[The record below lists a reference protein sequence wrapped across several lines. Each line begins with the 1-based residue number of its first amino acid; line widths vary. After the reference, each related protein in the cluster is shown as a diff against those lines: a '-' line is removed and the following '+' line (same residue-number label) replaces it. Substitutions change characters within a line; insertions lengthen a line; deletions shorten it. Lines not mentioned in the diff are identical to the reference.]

1 MLIREVILENFMSYE
16 YARIPLLPGLN
27 VVCGP
32 NGSGKSSILL
42 AISIAMGQAYTERS
56 RKLSDLIRWGKD
68 SARTTIVFDNSP
80 VKGRR
85 PVREFDVDY
94 LRISRYIKKDGNYWF
109 EVNFQLATKNEVSA
123 IMSKF
128 GINPDNMLVIMH
140 QNMMEDFGMTTDTQK
155 LKMVEEAIGLAQ
167 YRTSILETESK
178 LEAVL
183 SEEESLKNLLDN
195 AQETLAYWKQEY
207 EKLKKRRDLLEER
220 AHLERESV
228 WAQVARQENTI
239 NTWKS
244 RIERR
249 ETDIKRLRAE
259 IDESE
264 NSIASLGVLLK
275 ELRQEYF
282 ESFYSLLSDEKERT
296 RHQVIAEVQ
305 SRNLQQLIKGDSED
319 LNQDSAMNA
328 DKKLKDYLSAVENE
342 IQDSET
348 RVKEYEARTSE
359 SRSKLT
365 KLEDRTDAETEAYL
379 EKRVRNGI
387 LGFQIRLAEEDLN
400 SLGREL
406 RAAQKAL
413 DDLKPLIQNAG
424 TRIETQRSPQ
434 EVSEAMKIVAVQLA
448 AIGDISE
455 DVEKMYSNYLN
466 LFNDLKAKAV
476 TVSENRLRILAEAE
490 ERRKRWRN
498 TLESILDT
506 VSRTYNEFLS
516 TIDANGSVRLVDA
529 QDIESAGLELVVGFK
544 GAEPQVLNSYTQS
557 GGERS
562 SATMLFL
569 LALQQYLKSPF
580 RAVDEF
586 DVHMDPR
593 NREVI
598 SKMLLKEI
606 GRSREAQ
613 YVTITPGQITA
624 VEGEMHVITVQNVS
638 GRSEVM
644 VVG

>member
-1 MLIREVILENFMSYE
+1 LLIREVILENFMSYE
-16 YARIPLLPGLN
+16 YARIPLMPGLN

-68 SARTTIVFDNSP
+68 SMRATLVFDNIP
-80 VKGRR
+80 VKNRR
-85 PVREFDVDY
+85 PVPEFDVDY

-109 EVNFQLATKNEVSA
+109 EVNFQVATKNEVST

-128 GINPDNMLVIMH
+128 GIKPDNMLIIMH
-140 QNMMEDFGMTTDTQK
+140 QNMMEDFGMTTPIQK

-167 YRTSILETESK
+167 YRTSILETQRK

-183 SEEESLKNLLDN
+183 SEEESVKNLLSN
-195 AQETLAYWKQEY
+195 AEETLAYWKQEY
-207 EKLKKRRDLLEER
+207 EKFQKRKSLLEER
-220 AHLERESV
+220 AYLERESI
-228 WAQVARQENTI
+228 WAQVARQENTL
-239 NTWKS
+239 NSWRN

-249 ETDIKRLRAE
+249 EADIKRLRAE
-259 IDESE
+259 IEDAES
-264 NSIASLGVLLK
+264 SVTSLGAMLK

-296 RHQVIAEVQ
+296 RYQVMAEVQ
-305 SRNLQQLIKGDSED
+305 SQNLQQLTGRDFED
-319 LNQDSAMNA
+319 LNIDS
-328 DKKLKDYLSAVENE
+328 KITHQKLNDYLSQIASE
-342 IQDSET
+342 IRDYQAHA
-348 RVKEYEARTSE
+348 KEYETKTSA

-365 KLEDRTDAETEAYL
+365 KLEDKTDTETEEYL
-379 EKRVRNGI
+379 EKRVKRGI
-387 LGFQIRLAEEDLN
+387 LDFQLGLAEEDLRA
-400 SLGREL
+400 LEREL

-413 DDLKPLIQNAG
+413 DDLKPLIQKAG
-424 TRIETQRSPQ
+424 ARIDTQRTPQ
-434 EVSEAMKIVAVQLA
+434 EVSEAIKIVAVQLA
-448 AIGDISE
+448 AIGDVSE
-455 DVEKMYSNYLN
+455 EVEKMYSNYLN

-490 ERRKRWRN
+490 ERRKRWRK
-498 TLESILDT
+498 TLESILEI
-506 VSRTYNEFLS
+506 VSKTYNEFLS
-516 TIDANGSVRLVDA
+516 TIDAKGSVRLVDA

-544 GAEPQVLNSYTQS
+544 GAEPQVLNAYTQS

-598 SKMLLKEI
+598 SNMLLKEI
-606 GRSREAQ
+606 GRSKETQ

-624 VEGEMHVITVQNVS
+624 VEGDIHVITVQNVS

>member
-16 YARIPLLPGLN
+16 YARIPLMPGLN

-68 SARTTIVFDNSP
+68 SMRATLVFDNIP
-80 VKGRR
+80 VKNRR
-85 PVREFDVDY
+85 PVPEFDVDY

-109 EVNFQLATKNEVSA
+109 EVNFQVATKNEVST

-128 GINPDNMLVIMH
+128 GIKPDNMLIIMH
-140 QNMMEDFGMTTDTQK
+140 QNMMEDFGMTTPIQK

-167 YRTSILETESK
+167 YRTSILETQRK

-183 SEEESLKNLLDN
+183 SEEESVKNLLSN
-195 AQETLAYWKQEY
+195 AEETLAYWKQEY
-207 EKLKKRRDLLEER
+207 EKFQKRKSLLEER
-220 AHLERESV
+220 AYLERESI
-228 WAQVARQENTI
+228 WAQVARQENTL
-239 NTWKS
+239 NSWRN

-249 ETDIKRLRAE
+249 EADIKRLRAE
-259 IDESE
+259 IEDAES
-264 NSIASLGVLLK
+264 SVTSLGAMLK

-296 RHQVIAEVQ
+296 RYQVMAEVQ
-305 SRNLQQLIKGDSED
+305 SQNLQQLTGRDFED
-319 LNQDSAMNA
+319 LNIDS
-328 DKKLKDYLSAVENE
+328 KITHQKLNDYLSQIASE
-342 IQDSET
+342 IRDYQAHA
-348 RVKEYEARTSE
+348 KEYETKTSA

-365 KLEDRTDAETEAYL
+365 KLEDKTDTETEEYL
-379 EKRVRNGI
+379 EKRVKRGI
-387 LGFQIRLAEEDLN
+387 LDFQLGLAEEDLRT
-400 SLGREL
+400 LEREL

-413 DDLKPLIQNAG
+413 DDLKPLIQKAG
-424 TRIETQRSPQ
+424 ARIDTQRTPQ
-434 EVSEAMKIVAVQLA
+434 EVSEAIKIVAVQLA
-448 AIGDISE
+448 AIGDVSE
-455 DVEKMYSNYLN
+455 EVEKMYSNYLN

-490 ERRKRWRN
+490 ERRKRWRK
-498 TLESILDT
+498 TLESILEI
-506 VSRTYNEFLS
+506 VSKTYNEFLS
-516 TIDANGSVRLVDA
+516 TIDAKGSVRLVDA

-544 GAEPQVLNSYTQS
+544 GAEPQVLNAYTQS

-598 SKMLLKEI
+598 SNMLLKEI
-606 GRSREAQ
+606 GRSKETQ

-624 VEGEMHVITVQNVS
+624 VEGDIHVITVQNVS